1 MLNKVKFSLGVKEV
15 VINSADD
22 KSDLSLAVNE
32 EADIKVLLGEK
43 TDKCLTDDILSP
55 LSTIQ
60 STILKET
67 NSISWIST
75 NSVLFTDLIINIEK
89 IKKIEVI

>member
-67 NSISWIST
+67 NSIS
-75 NSVLFTDLIINIEK
+75 
-89 IKKIEVI
+89 

>member
-15 VINSADD
+15 VISSADD

-43 TDKCLTDDILSP
+43 TDKRLTDDILSP

-67 NSISWIST
+67 NSIS
-75 NSVLFTDLIINIEK
+75 
-89 IKKIEVI
+89 